1 MFSRFFGGSNSQAD
15 LSDKDALD
23 SRNLEVIEDDA
34 DTAWSRWDAALT
46 QEQALRLGLGYLGQP
61 LPCINGNMA
70 EAVVRSSEPTQPMA
84 LEDLSLEQ
92 RKNRAL
98 VIIQEHHP
106 RIASSIRTLWGYREC
121 NQYINKLIMEGH
133 DGKGHARVGFN
144 QVAAQAML
152 ALTEV
157 HEAMFGNAR
166 VGGSGGSV
174 TGQGW
179 NIVG

>member
-1 MFSRFFGGSNSQAD
+1 MFSRFFGGRNSQAD

-23 SRNLEVIEDDA
+23 SRGSEVIEDDA

-46 QEQALRLGLGYLGQP
+46 QEQALQLGLGYLGQP
-61 LPCINGNMA
+61 LPCITGNMA
-70 EAVVRSSEPTQPMA
+70 EAVSHSSEPTQPMK

-121 NQYINKLIMEGH
+121 TQYINKLIMEGL

-152 ALTEV
+152 ELTEV
-157 HEAMFGNAR
+157 HEAMFGSAR
-166 VGGSGGSV
+166 LGSSDK
-174 TGQGW
+174 TAASQGW
-179 NIVG
+179 NRAG